1 MRKIKVLIADDH
13 IVLRQGTRN
22 LLDQEPDLEVVAEA
36 GDGEETV
43 NLTYELMPDVILMDV
58 AMPKM
63 DGIEA
68 TKKIKAVCPEVSV
81 LILSA
86 FDDDQFV
93 FKLLQAGAAG
103 YLLKTVHSS
112 ELVAVVR
119 AVHHGESVL
128 HPSIAQKVLNR
139 FITKSGKPSA
149 QNMTWE
155 LNDRE
160 IEFLKLMTRGL
171 TNKEIAD
178 ALDVSLRT
186 VQGQLRQIFK
196 KLGVGSRTEAVV
208 YALKKDLITLDDV
221 PWGQPAGTSKE

>member
-1 MRKIKVLIADDH
+1 
-13 IVLRQGTRN
+13 
-22 LLDQEPDLEVVAEA
+22 
-36 GDGEETV
+36 
-43 NLTYELMPDVILMDV
+43 
-58 AMPKM
+58 
-63 DGIEA
+63 
-68 TKKIKAVCPEVSV
+68 

-86 FDDDQFV
+86 YDDDQFV

-112 ELVAVVR
+112 ELIAVVR

-139 FITKSGKPSA
+139 FITKSGKPSG
-149 QNMTWE
+149 QNATGE
-155 LNDRE
+155 LSDRE

-178 ALDVSLRT
+178 ALDVNLRT

-208 YALKKDLITLDDV
+208 YGLKKNLITLEDV
-221 PWGQPAGTSKE
+221 PLGG